1 MNEGLISLA
10 LKYFPKRLKNIA
22 LADAESPDITEEI
35 RLCAGKEAT
44 VVKKSGTY
52 FISDSGECTEKRR
65 AAIFSKEEIKEI
77 IKLFCKNSIYSYQD
91 KLRQGFITLEGGH
104 RVGVAGRCI
113 SEEGKIKSI
122 TDISSLD
129 IRIAKEV
136 KGAAIPVIPY
146 IIGEKIK
153 NCLIISPPGCGKT
166 TMLRDICRILGG
178 ERYMKRV
185 ALADERGEI
194 ASMYDSLPAND
205 IGALTFVMDGCPKY
219 EGMMSLLRSSSP
231 EVMITDEI
239 GSEEDSLAILQAVK
253 SGVSVIC
260 SIHAT
265 SIDEAMN
272 KEGIKKLTEEKVFSV
287 FVLLGRKN
295 GPGTLEEIRCV

>member
-1 MNEGLISLA
+1 MNEGLKNLA
-10 LKYFPKRLKNIA
+10 LKYFPTRLKNIA

-52 FISDSGECTEKRR
+52 FISESGECTEKRR

-77 IKLFCKNSIYSYQD
+77 IKMFCKNSIYSYQD

-104 RVGVAGRCI
+104 RVGVAGRCVN
-113 SEEGKIKSI
+113 ENGRIKSI
-122 TDISSLD
+122 TDISALN

-136 KGAAIPVIPY
+136 KGAATSVIPY
-146 IIGEKIK
+146 IIGNKIK

-178 ERYMKRV
+178 ERYMKKV

-260 SIHAT
+260 SIHAS
-265 SIDEAMN
+265 SINDAMS
-272 KEGIKKLTEEKVFSV
+272 KEGIKKLLEENVFSV